1 MGYARLLGGQRLS
14 GDGEI
19 RFVLCRFQLTEIF
32 YGDYCRDRATVTG
45 QDDPLPGV
53 LRLGDD
59 LAEVVA
65 CLADRHLTHPQIV
78 QTGERSGR

>member
-1 MGYARLLGGQRLS
+1 
-14 GDGEI
+14 
-19 RFVLCRFQLTEIF
+19 
-32 YGDYCRDRATVTG
+32 
-45 QDDPLPGV
+45 V